1 MPASVPYTYYN
12 HNHQPRKMT
21 SCLRH
26 FIIVLIVEISCAIQ
40 DLENIRSISIFVP
53 DPCYKKANWGNN
65 VIFNYIFRL
74 ENESGLKIDSSND
87 DSDEY
92 MTFQIGGETVIRGLH
107 LAAINMCIGEKKN
120 VFIPPELGY
129 GAQVSNFIER
139 VKQGN

>member
-1 MPASVPYTYYN
+1 
-12 HNHQPRKMT
+12 MT
-21 SCLRH
+21 SSLRH
-26 FIIVLIVEISCAIQ
+26 IIIVLIVEISCAIQ

-65 VIFNYIFRL
+65 VMFNYIFRL

-92 MTFQIGGETVIRGLH
+92 MTFQVGGETVIRGLH

-129 GAQVSNFIER
+129 GTQVLCRGGKRGRSENQS
-139 VKQGN
+139 K